1 MINFTKMHG
10 LGNDYIYIDRLNGK
24 NEIEEEKI
32 PSFVRYASNRH
43 FGIGADGVI
52 FIDNSKIADYKMSI
66 YNADGTQAEMCG
78 NGIRCFA
85 KYVYDKYI
93 SKCNSNCN
101 AKCNPKCNS
110 NCITNKP
117 ISIETLAGIKYA
129 NLKLEDG
136 GIEII
141 QICMGKPQILEKA
154 KLKILDKTFEIT
166 NISMGNPHAII
177 YVDNVE
183 NFEVE
188 KYGPLLENHKY
199 YPNRTNVEFVQII
212 NRGNIKMRVWER
224 GTGETFACGTGACAA
239 AVASNANGYT
249 RTDVTVLLKGG
260 ELKID
265 WDEISE
271 NVFMEG
277 IATKVF
283 EGVIDENNI

>member
-24 NEIEEEKI
+24 NEIEAEKI

-93 SKCNSNCN
+93 SKCNSNC
-101 AKCNPKCNS
+101 
-110 NCITNKP
+110 ITNKP

-129 NLKLEDG
+129 NLKLEDS

-141 QICMGKPQILEKA
+141 QICMGKPQVLEKA

-239 AVASNANGYT
+239 AVASNVNGYT